1 MGLPYSYRHTDCDL
15 TDRPCQL
22 QMRDDGDER
31 MMYRRRLQYDK
42 LGNLERFVE
51 NVGTKTH
58 ETVYI
63 YNRDNRVT
71 ALTYD
76 GDVQKVS
83 YTTGT
88 LGQLI
93 RVDGPHENATWVYCY
108 EDSGSTYI
116 RSLRTTDTLG
126 TVVQRMVNLV

>member
-1 MGLPYSYRHTDCDL
+1 
-15 TDRPCQL
+15 
-22 QMRDDGDER
+22 MRDDGDER

-93 RVDGPHENATWVYCY
+93 RVDGPHENATW
-108 EDSGSTYI
+108 
-116 RSLRTTDTLG
+116 SLYLRA
-126 TVVQRMVNLV
+126 Q